1 MIIVSKPKLT
11 SKDIKEIQDLLESG
25 IGVNE
30 VTRKT
35 GVSKA
40 IVGSVYRKERVF
52 CHICEQAHDGP
63 RCPTIEERAT
73 AREEAKEKSNTP
85 SSATRESELVT
96 DNTISPN
103 KVIGFQ
109 GGAGQ

>member
-25 IGVNE
+25 LGVNE
-30 VTRKT
+30 VTRQTK
-35 GVSKA
+35 VSKA

-63 RCPTIEERAT
+63 RCPTIEERAA
-73 AREEAKEKSNTP
+73 ARAEAKEKANTP
-85 SSATRESELVT
+85 SNVTMPSDLVT

-103 KVIGFQ
+103 KVIGYQ
-109 GGAGQ
+109 GGAGS